1 MLESCRARHALRRR
15 PGRDRPGRLLRRSGL
30 VVAIGFLSLAV
41 AQVLRASVPSPRV
54 PGPPSLTGGGAVF
67 GIIEADAAGRP
78 FFVRSDSVPNVEGQ
92 AYGWFIEVGDSR
104 LPVQWTETLSL
115 PAPAGSWSA
124 DGESPPANVSIS
136 PDRRSAVVR
145 DEAIPEF
152 GVVYHFWVVV
162 PGDPSGRYAI
172 TVKLESG
179 REERFAFILLPEA
192 GSGSR

>member
-1 MLESCRARHALRRR
+1 MKASRFV
-15 PGRDRPGRLLRRSGL
+15 LRRSF
-30 VVAIGFLSLAV
+30 VVAVGALSLA
-41 AQVLRASVPSPRV
+41 AAAAIQASVPARV
-54 PGPPSLTGGGAVF
+54 APPSLAGRKAVF
-67 GIIEADAAGRP
+67 GIVSTDSAGNP
-78 FFVRSDSVPNVEGQ
+78 FFVRTDSVPNVEGQ

-115 PAPAGSWSA
+115 PAPAGSWSE
-124 DGESPPANVSIS
+124 DGESLPANVSIS

-152 GVVYHFWVVV
+152 GVIYHFWVVV